1 MKQMYRFLFV
11 GLIVLLATSCK
22 RNLDSLSI
30 NEAES
35 RLIGKWTITQVK
47 NNVRGDGKWGRNDVT
62 GNYRNWEIS
71 FNADRTLEIYVPDE
85 NLNLVGDWEVF
96 EDWSTDSDGDTEWN
110 TFLSFYA
117 YDPQNPEVW
126 RQFLWEEVRISNSE
140 MRAEEETT
148 IDGERVF
155 YFFQLTKN

>member
-22 RNLDSLSI
+22 RDMDSLSI
-30 NEAES
+30 GEAES
-35 RLIGKWTITQVK
+35 RLIGEWKITQVK

-62 GNYRNWEIS
+62 GSYRDWEITFFS
-71 FNADRTLEIYVPDE
+71 DRSIEIYIPDE
-85 NLNLVGDWEVF
+85 DLTLAGDWIMY

-110 TFLSFYA
+110 TFLSIYA
-117 YDPQNPEVW
+117 YKPQNPDIWREFVW
-126 RQFLWEEVRISNSE
+126 QDMRISHSE
-140 MRAEEETT
+140 LRAEEESY

-155 YFFQLTKN
+155 YFYRLEKQ